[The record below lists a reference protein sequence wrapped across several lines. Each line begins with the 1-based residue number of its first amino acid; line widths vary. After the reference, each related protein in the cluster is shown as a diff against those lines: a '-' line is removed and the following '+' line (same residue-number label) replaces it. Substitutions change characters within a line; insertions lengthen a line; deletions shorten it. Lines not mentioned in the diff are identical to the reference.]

1 MDRAQVEVHGGR
13 GGNGCVSFE
22 GQHLASFTVNWSFL
36 VNVYDDFRF
45 LYE

>member
-22 GQHLASFTVNWSFL
+22 GQHLVSFTVNWSFL